1 MKQDTEFKRYK
12 GIMAIILYRLG
23 LIPKSLNLPL
33 FGVKGAGK
41 SYFLLSLGMFIS
53 RRKLGKP
60 QNLSDDLLNSYWSEV
75 LSGNLISITQGKW
88 DVDLLIT
95 QVYSADHQIAIEK
108 QTSLN
113 AGILTSDSY
122 QDQEQALSD
131 SDRLSTRIFLRTND
145 LSGEEFTAAM
155 TQLSEPTMELGGDP
169 MTKKFIQV
177 VRDGNGSV
185 MVIDL
190 VRQNLTAEQ
199 YQKNREQYIRQAFGE
214 QLVPLARGIEL
225 ALRNQRDP
233 NNRYPLFL
241 IFPKRDIHGLNSQ
254 QLYDLTHR
262 MFAMTFARL
271 EEKVSIHIHSIQNMG
286 FEQDEQGDPTVSV
299 GIGQFLAD
307 VYSVFR

>member
-1 MKQDTEFKRYK
+1 MKQEPDFKRYK
-12 GIMAIILYRLG
+12 GILAKILYRLG

-33 FGVKGAGK
+33 FGIKGAGK

-60 QNLSDDLLNSYWSEV
+60 ENLSDDLLNSYWAEI
-75 LSGNLISITQGKW
+75 LSGNPISITQGKW

-95 QVYSADHQIAIEK
+95 QVYSSDHKITLER
-108 QTSLN
+108 QTSFE
-113 AGILTSDSY
+113 AGVLSPDQY
-122 QDQEQALSD
+122 DDQEQFLLDA
-131 SDRLSTRIFLRTND
+131 DRLSTRIFLRTND
-145 LSGEEFTAAM
+145 LSGQEFTTAM
-155 TQLSEPTMELGGDP
+155 AQLSEPTMELGGDP
-169 MTKKFIQV
+169 MTQKFIQV

-190 VRQNLTAEQ
+190 VRENLTAEE
-199 YQKNREQYIRQAFGE
+199 YQTNRERYIRQAFAE

-225 ALRNQRDP
+225 ALQNQRDLD
-233 NNRYPLFL
+233 NRYPLFL
-241 IFPKRDIHGLNSQ
+241 IFPKRDIHGLNSY
-254 QLYDLTHR
+254 QLNDLALS

-286 FEQDEQGDPTVSV
+286 FEQDENGDPIVSR
-299 GIGQFLAD
+299 GLGQFLAD